1 MRNIGCLASDDPIL
15 RRRDFLRVG
24 SLSLLGVSL
33 SQFLRLQEALGGT
46 PATAG
51 SKAQACI
58 LLWLEGGPSQVDM
71 WDPKPNSSFRP
82 IATNVAGIQVSEL
95 LPKTARHMDKLAIIR
110 SLHTLEN
117 NHPQATHYAATG
129 HLPNPAMRFP
139 SLGSIVAKELGPR
152 NNLPP
157 YVLQPDTGNDTF
169 FIDHFGAAFVGNQ
182 YDPMVLPDPS
192 QPDFEVPDLRLTCG
206 CPSRSLRSACRI
218 GSPFGKW
225 WRRSTG
231 TRCRRP
237 NRGGWT
243 PSPNRPSRWC

>member
-1 MRNIGCLASDDPIL
+1 MRKIGCLASDDPIL

-46 PATAG
+46 PAAVG
-51 SKAQACI
+51 GKAQACI
-58 LLWLEGGPSQVDM
+58 LLWLEGGPSQIDM

-157 YVLQPDTGNDTF
+157 YVLQPDTGNRHLSHRPF
-169 FIDHFGAAFVGNQ
+169 RSR
-182 YDPMVLPDPS
+182 LCR
-192 QPDFEVPDLRLTCG
+192 QPV
-206 CPSRSLRSACRI
+206 
-218 GSPFGKW
+218 
-225 WRRSTG
+225 
-231 TRCRRP
+231 
-237 NRGGWT
+237 
-243 PSPNRPSRWC
+243 

>member
-1 MRNIGCLASDDPIL
+1 MRKIGCLASDDPIL

-46 PATAG
+46 PAAVG
-51 SKAQACI
+51 GKAQACI
-58 LLWLEGGPSQVDM
+58 LLWLEGGPSQIDM

-117 NHPQATHYAATG
+117 NHPRPPTTRPPGICPTRPCAFPAWGRLWPRNWVQGTTCRPTSCSRTPATTPFSSTISEPPLSATSMT
-129 HLPNPAMRFP
+129 PWCFPTPVNPTSRFP
-139 SLGSIVAKELGPR
+139 ICDCPRRSRPNGSR
-152 NNLPP
+152 
-157 YVLQPDTGNDTF
+157 T
-169 FIDHFGAAFVGNQ
+169 
-182 YDPMVLPDPS
+182 
-192 QPDFEVPDLRLTCG
+192 
-206 CPSRSLRSACRI
+206 

-225 WRRSTG
+225 WSRSTG

-237 NRGGWT
+237 NRAGWT
-243 PSPNRPSRWC
+243 RSPNRP